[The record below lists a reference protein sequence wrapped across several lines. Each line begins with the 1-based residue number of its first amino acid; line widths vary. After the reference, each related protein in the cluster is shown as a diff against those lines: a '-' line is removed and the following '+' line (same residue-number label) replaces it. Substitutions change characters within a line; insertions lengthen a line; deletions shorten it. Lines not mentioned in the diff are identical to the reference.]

1 MSEQPRSRLGQPERA
16 ASLST
21 ESASESA
28 PPAALLEWWLA
39 VAADRETRF
48 VKAWPVRGA
57 CMGWFDAPSAVAPCV
72 PRRVVTDNG
81 AEGARRRRRD
91 GS

>member
-1 MSEQPRSRLGQPERA
+1 MSESRWSRKVPVGDASPPEASRSP
-16 ASLST
+16 LS
-21 ESASESA
+21 
-28 PPAALLEWWLA
+28 PALLEWWLA

-57 CMGWFDAPSAVAPCV
+57 CTGWFDATSAVAPCV